1 MAESSSGRGLT
12 PRQRAFVAEYMVDH
26 NASAAALRAGYSKAN
41 PKQSAYKLR
50 NTPAV
55 AAAIREAEFDR
66 RRRLGVDADW
76 IISGFVSV
84 FEKSMAGLPRTDRD
98 GAPISVVVGGETVM
112 VMDWSPSGAN
122 KALELLAKHLGMTV
136 ERTELSVEGGIV
148 YTLALDPLGAGMD
161 DE

>member
-1 MAESSSGRGLT
+1 M
-12 PRQRAFVAEYMVDH
+12 AEYMVDH
-26 NASAAALRAGYSKAN
+26 NAAAAALRAGYSKRYA
-41 PKQSAYKLR
+41 KQSGWNLK

-55 AAAIREAEFDR
+55 AAAIRDAEFDR
-66 RRRLGVDADW
+66 RKRLGVDADW

-148 YTLALDPLGAGMD
+148 YTLALDTLGAGMD
-161 DE
+161 DDMEDAE